1 MAKTQALP
9 VADLATP
16 GGVLVL
22 PDGARAL
29 PGGALPGGA
38 LPDGALPDGALLGIE
53 RPPHP
58 EPGGSL
64 HRPISRAQLRARWAM
79 GPQPPYVLWALV
91 NG

>member
-1 MAKTQALP
+1 MAKIQALP

-29 PGGALPGGA
+29 P
-38 LPDGALPDGALLGIE
+38 DGALPDGALLDQIE

-64 HRPISRAQLRARWAM
+64 HRPISRAQQRARWAM